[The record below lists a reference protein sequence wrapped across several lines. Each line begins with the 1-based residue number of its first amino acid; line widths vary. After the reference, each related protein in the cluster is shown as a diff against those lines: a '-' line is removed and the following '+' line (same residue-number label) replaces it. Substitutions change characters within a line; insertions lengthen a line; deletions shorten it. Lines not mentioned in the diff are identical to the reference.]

1 MLVLAGMKKNP
12 PDISYDVDYFVWL
25 ACASSARFPQDHMSC
40 SPSITYIIS
49 ISHTIYMKY
58 CYLAHSPG
66 VSNNY
71 KVIAFSL
78 NRFLNVS
85 QKKTKSS
92 LCRNVHVVCDQM
104 EGLQW
109 ILTLDYCSFWLR
121 IMSSLLHSSLNLL
134 KNNCKDEIA
143 STLFGGFLGPWN

>member
-1 MLVLAGMKKNP
+1 
-12 PDISYDVDYFVWL
+12 
-25 ACASSARFPQDHMSC
+25 MSC

-85 QKKTKSS
+85 QKKTNIKS
-92 LCRNVHVVCDQM
+92 LPKRPCR
-104 EGLQW
+104 
-109 ILTLDYCSFWLR
+109 LR
-121 IMSSLLHSSLNLL
+121 PDGRITMNHHIRLLFVLV
-134 KNNCKDEIA
+134 KNNVESAPFVVKSIKEQ
-143 STLFGGFLGPWN
+143 LQR